1 MCLIALANNLTPDL
15 PLVLAA
21 NRDEDYDRPTLAAA
35 YWNDAP
41 NVVGGR
47 DARHRGSWLAVT
59 SEGRVAAVT
68 NVRGGEKA
76 DGRSRGLL
84 VSDFVK
90 STADPEKYARNVAAH
105 AGDYAGFHLVAGV
118 IGGAFV
124 HAGTEVRT
132 IAPGSIFAISNGPVD
147 SPWAKVAHAERI
159 VRELLDLTSDPNLIT
174 LSLLQFLGTPSER
187 VRERGATLPEE
198 IEGEVFVMSD
208 RYGTRSST
216 VIVATADEIHFAE
229 RSYSRGGVPDGGG
242 VRLTLTR

>member
-1 MCLIALANNLTPDL
+1 MCLIALAHDAHPDL

-35 YWNDAP
+35 FWNEAS

-59 SEGRVAAVT
+59 RDGRVAAVT
-68 NVRGGEKA
+68 NVRGGENTT
-76 DGRSRGLL
+76 GRSRGLL
-84 VSDFVK
+84 VSDYVK
-90 STADPEKYARNVAAH
+90 SAVDPMSYARNVADH

-118 IGGAFV
+118 IGGTFV

-147 SPWAKVAHAERI
+147 AKWEKVAQVEKI
-159 VRELLDLTSDPNLIT
+159 VAELLALTSDPQLIT
-174 LSLLQFLGTPSER
+174 LSLLNFL
-187 VRERGATLPEE
+187 ATSSTNATKLEE
-198 IEGEVFVMSD
+198 QVFVTSP

-216 VIVATADEIHFAE
+216 VIVATADEIHFTE
-229 RSYSRGGVPDGGG
+229 RSYSRGGVADGGG
-242 VRLTLTR
+242 VRITLAR

>member
-1 MCLIALANNLTPDL
+1 MCLIALAHHLTPGL

-21 NRDEDYDRPTLAAA
+21 NRDEDYDRPTLAAGL
-35 YWNDAP
+35 WNDAP

-59 SEGRVAAVT
+59 REGRVAAVT

-84 VSDFVK
+84 VSDFAK
-90 STADPEKYARNVAAH
+90 SNADAATYARSVAAH
-105 AGDYAGFHLVAGV
+105 SADYAGFHLVAGV
-118 IGGAFV
+118 IGGTFV
-124 HAGTEVRT
+124 HAGSDVRT
-132 IAPGSIFAISNGPVD
+132 IAPGSIFAISNGPID
-147 SPWAKVAHAERI
+147 TRWEKVAQAERI
-159 VRELLDLTSDPNLIT
+159 LRELLDLTSDPNLIT
-174 LSLLQFLGTPSER
+174 LSLLQFLGTPSEGAR
-187 VRERGATLPEE
+187 QRGATLREE

-216 VIVATADEIHFAE
+216 VIVATPDEIHFTE

-242 VRLTLTR
+242 VRLTLAR

>member
-1 MCLIALANNLTPDL
+1 MCLIALANNAHPDL

-21 NRDEDYDRPTLAAA
+21 NRDEDYDRPTLAAGF
-35 YWNDAP
+35 WNDAP

-59 SEGRVAAVT
+59 REGRVAAVT
-68 NVRGGEKA
+68 NVRGGEKT

-84 VSDFVK
+84 VSDYVK
-90 STADPEKYARNVAAH
+90 SIVDPVTYARNVTAH

-124 HAGTEVRT
+124 HAGSEVRT

-147 SPWAKVAHAERI
+147 AKWEKVAQAEKVI
-159 VRELLDLTSDPNLIT
+159 GELLDLTSDPSLIT
-174 LSLLQFLGTPSER
+174 LSLLQFLGTPSDS
-187 VRERGATLPEE
+187 PD
-198 IEGEVFVMSD
+198 IEGQVFVKGD

-216 VIVATADEIHFAE
+216 VIVATADEILFTE
-229 RSYSRGGVPDGGG
+229 RSYSRGGVADGGG
-242 VRLTLTR
+242 VRITLTR